1 MTRSDTNVPNNLRQ
15 QRTVLLATDQKN
27 SALADIGGDGINR
40 MAYSAYGFQSTEHE
54 VDTRLGFNGQFREA
68 LNWYFLGNGYRVY
81 NSRLMRFHSPDS
93 WSPFGEG
100 GLNAYMYC
108 AGDPVNFSDPTGH
121 MPINFLK
128 KINLP
133 RHRVSRNNST
143 SSLSPL
149 IPGSGSPPPT
159 RAVARPV
166 GSANGPASTSLDTVS
181 ERPPM
186 RSSDSM
192 TPRRDPTTRE
202 YIHSTLPSGRR
213 YWTPPSSSPLPRE
226 MMTYEEMAQRQ
237 GHTGGGSMPG
247 LASQSPPGPPVD
259 RSTKPKIRKSA
270 QRPLPLTP
278 DDHAMG
284 LSMDSTG
291 EVRVDL
297 NTYSQHMRRKT

>member
-1 MTRSDTNVPNNLRQ
+1 MTGSANSDQPLRLLH
-15 QRTVLLATDQKN
+15 TLLLATDSK
-27 SALADIGGDGINR
+27 SSVLANISGGRINR
-40 MAYSAYGFQSTEHE
+40 MAYSAFGFQSAEQEE
-54 VDTRLGFNGQFREA
+54 VPRLGFNGQFREA

-121 MPINFLK
+121 MPINFFK
-128 KINLP
+128 KINPP

>member
-1 MTRSDTNVPNNLRQ
+1 MTGSANSDHPLRLLH
-15 QRTVLLATDQKN
+15 TLLLATDSK
-27 SALADIGGDGINR
+27 SSVLANISGGGINR
-40 MAYSAYGFQSTEHE
+40 VAYSAFGFQSAEQEE
-54 VDTRLGFNGQFREA
+54 VPRLGFNGQFREA
-68 LNWYFLGNGYRVY
+68 LDWYFLGNGYRVY
-81 NSRLMRFHSPDS
+81 NPRLMRFHSPDS

-133 RHRVSRNNST
+133 RHRVSRNDST
-143 SSLSPL
+143 SSLTQLIPADGSPL
-149 IPGSGSPPPT
+149 LT

-259 RSTKPKIRKSA
+259 RSTKPKFRKSA

>member
-1 MTRSDTNVPNNLRQ
+1 M
-15 QRTVLLATDQKN
+15 
-27 SALADIGGDGINR
+27 
-40 MAYSAYGFQSTEHE
+40 
-54 VDTRLGFNGQFREA
+54 
-68 LNWYFLGNGYRVY
+68 
-81 NSRLMRFHSPDS
+81 
-93 WSPFGEG
+93 
-100 GLNAYMYC
+100 NAYMYC